1 MVTQLLVLDT
11 AFKAQVEDLR
21 RHMEEEGEICCSSKH
36 SVSASM
42 DEAPLEPVGE
52 LSLKASLTHKPGDAF
67 FWLVSSSEDWIHDA
81 LDDVEISFGTIYAT
95 DEPFL
100 PGAPSRTGYFQSD
113 ETGQWVYVADGKV
126 AADADGACPWRDE
139 LTDFPELV
147 DQFREAMD
155 DPEYRHMA
163 EKAVMRY
170 YA

>member
-1 MVTQLLVLDT
+1 MSSLVLDA
-11 AFKAQVEDLR
+11 AFKAQIDDLR
-21 RHMEEEGEICCSSKH
+21 QHVEEEMANSSSKTT
-36 SVSASM
+36 SAVM
-42 DEAPLEPVGE
+42 DEEPLESVGE
-52 LSLKASLTHKPGDAF
+52 LSLKATLTHKPGDAF

-81 LDDVEISFGTIYAT
+81 LDDVQIISGTIYAT

-113 ETGQWVYVADGKV
+113 ETGKWVYVAGGKV
-126 AADADGACPWRDE
+126 EANEEGCCPWRDE

-147 DQFREAMD
+147 EQFNEVME

>member
-1 MVTQLLVLDT
+1 MVTQSLVLDT

-21 RHMEEEGEICCSSKH
+21 RHMEEDKANSSAH
-36 SVSASM
+36 TASEVM
-42 DEAPLEPVGE
+42 DEEPLEPVGE
-52 LSLKASLTHKPGDAF
+52 FSLKASLTHKPGDAF

-81 LDDVEISFGTIYAT
+81 LDDVQIISGTIYAV

-113 ETGQWVYVADGKV
+113 ETGKWVYVLGGKV
-126 AADADGACPWRDE
+126 EAEEGSCPWRDE

-147 DQFREAMD
+147 EQFNEVMEN
-155 DPEYRHMA
+155 PEYRHMA